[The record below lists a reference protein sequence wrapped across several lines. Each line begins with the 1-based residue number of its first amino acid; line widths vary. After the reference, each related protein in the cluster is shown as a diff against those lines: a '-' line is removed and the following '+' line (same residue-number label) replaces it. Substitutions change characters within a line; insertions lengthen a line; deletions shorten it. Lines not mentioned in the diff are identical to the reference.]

1 MNKDVDEYKNIFD
14 NNIDNNVTIHK
25 RRSTSVINR
34 FPEKDTL
41 GVSK

>member
-25 RRSTSVINR
+25 TRSTSVINR
-34 FPEKDTL
+34 FPEKHTL

>member
-1 MNKDVDEYKNIFD
+1 MNKDVHEYKNIFD
-14 NNIDNNVTIHK
+14 KNIDNNVTIHK

>member
-1 MNKDVDEYKNIFD
+1 MNSDVDEYENIF
-14 NNIDNNVTIHK
+14 NNKIDNNVTIHK

>member
-25 RRSTSVINR
+25 RRSTSVINW